1 MGSEMCIRDRRYT
14 KEFVDSN
21 EMFTISFL
29 PEEYRKALNLCGSFS
44 GREVG
49 DKWELSGLHPHYV
62 DKTTAVEEA
71 DLVFVCR
78 KLYAQEMKS
87 ECFIDTTCDAVC
99 YPDKDYHIMY
109 IAEIVKVL
117 KKED

>member
-1 MGSEMCIRDRRYT
+1 MCIRDSHWKQQRNWQKIFGYRFLWIVQRKGIPVRRKKNRKERCTRPVSYT
-14 KEFVDSN
+14 HLDVYK
-21 EMFTISFL
+21 
-29 PEEYRKALNLCGSFS
+29 RQ
-44 GREVG
+44 
-49 DKWELSGLHPHYV
+49 
-62 DKTTAVEEA
+62 
-71 DLVFVCR
+71 LVFVCR